1 MWGKEGL
8 CNIGQKRNEKKEEK
22 NLSLLACPR
31 MQAMAAAG
39 LARLEG
45 QSTGVGIMW

>member
-8 CNIGQKRNEKKEEK
+8 CNIGQKRNEKEEK
-22 NLSLLACPR
+22 KNISLLVCLR

-39 LARLEG
+39 LARLQG
-45 QSTGVGIMW
+45 